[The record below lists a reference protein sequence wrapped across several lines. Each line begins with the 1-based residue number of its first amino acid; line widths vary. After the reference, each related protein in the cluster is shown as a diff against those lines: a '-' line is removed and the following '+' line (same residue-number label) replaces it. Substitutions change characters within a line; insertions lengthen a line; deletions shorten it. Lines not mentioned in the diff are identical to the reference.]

1 MTDGKHSRV
10 IVYIDG
16 GARGNPGPA
25 GAGVVIRSADDGTAL
40 YKGGLFLGRATNNV
54 AEYSGMLAGLA
65 AAEKLGAEEVR
76 IVSDSQLMIR
86 QMTGEYRDKNEGL
99 KPLYRKA
106 CRLAETFQTC
116 TFQHVP
122 REQNAQADRLVNM
135 AIDQGRNVADAAK

>member
-1 MTDGKHSRV
+1 
-10 IVYIDG
+10 
-16 GARGNPGPA
+16 
-25 GAGVVIRSADDGTAL
+25 
-40 YKGGLFLGRATNNV
+40 
-54 AEYSGMLAGLA
+54 MLAGLA

-86 QMTGEYRDKNEGL
+86 QMTGEYRVKNEGL